1 MRYMINRFII
11 GSVVLAAV
19 VVVVAIEILSV
30 NDSFIYLEKVSA
42 ILLNLWNCFFMLAV
56 LGYFLSITQIAQ

>member
-11 GSVVLAAV
+11 GSVVLAAVV

-56 LGYFLSITQIAQ
+56 LAIFFLLSITQ